1 MSETG
6 HARNVGNFETLIS
19 FCTGYG
25 AAYDPSNASIDL
37 GALSAKLLAAQGVL
51 GGVSTAVADQKI
63 EINNRQEVFEGVR
76 KLVTRVVNS
85 FDAGGAAKKDVD
97 DARTFKRKIDGA
109 RAEALDV
116 PAEGEPP
123 LEDNSISVSQQ
134 SYVQLV
140 EHFTGLIELLIK
152 SGSYGPNEVELK
164 VVQLTAKRDAM
175 ADANTAVIN
184 KLTVTSNAR
193 IDRNT
198 QLYDETT
205 GLVDLAMLVKKYVKS
220 VFGADSAEY
229 GQISGLRF
237 DRY

>member
-25 AAYDPSNASIDL
+25 ADYNPANAAIDL
-37 GALSAKLLAAQGVL
+37 GALNAKLLAAQGVL
-51 GGVSTAVADQKI
+51 GGVSVAVADQKI

-85 FDAGGAAKKDVD
+85 FDAGGASAKDVD

-109 RAEALDV
+109 RAQTIE
-116 PAEGEPP
+116 EPP
-123 LEDNSISVSQQ
+123 PGEEPVEGNNISVSQQ

-140 EHFTGLIELLIK
+140 EHFTGLIELLKK
-152 SGSYGPNEVELK
+152 SGSYNPNEVELK

-175 ADANTAVIN
+175 ADANTSVID

-193 IDRNT
+193 IDRNSE
-198 QLYDETT
+198 LYADDT
-205 GLVDLAMLVKKYVKS
+205 GLVDMAMLVKKYVKS
-220 VFGADSAEY
+220 VYGADSPEFA
-229 GQISGLRF
+229 QISGLRF